1 MATKN
6 RLQRLTESTGDR
18 DRSELIDFCD
28 RCGLVP
34 ISEVELRKPVRTG
47 GEVGSVRMVPLAGAP
62 SLEATIND
70 GRGTITAVFFGRGR
84 IAGITPGRRVIV
96 EGVAAKRGNQILLF
110 NPTYQLL
117 P

>member
-1 MATKN
+1 
-6 RLQRLTESTGDR
+6 
-18 DRSELIDFCD
+18 
-28 RCGLVP
+28 
-34 ISEVELRKPVRTG
+34 
-47 GEVGSVRMVPLAGAP
+47 MVPLAGAP
-62 SLEATIND
+62 SLEATITD